1 MWIKMVK
8 MDFIYQNKITYSLR
22 KQKQIKVT
30 NLVLIYCLEHKNVTT
45 TQGQTNQTKNFNLA

>member
-1 MWIKMVK
+1 MVK
-8 MDFIYQNKITYSLR
+8 MDFIYQNKTTYSLR